1 MMFKTVCLLKR
12 RDGMSMKDF
21 MDYYE
26 SHHRK
31 IGEKVLPKGV
41 YYVRRFLHGVPNP
54 LTGELTELEFDCLTE
69 MWFES
74 KEAFEVA
81 MEALSEPSVAAE
93 IAEDEEKLFDRSK
106 IRFCTI
112 EEHKSAQ
119 PEANVA

>member
-1 MMFKTVCLLKR
+1 MFKTVCLLKR
-12 RDGMSMKDF
+12 RDGMSMEDF

-26 SHHRK
+26 NHHRK
-31 IGEKVLPKGV
+31 IGEKVLPDGV

-54 LTGELTELEFDCLTE
+54 VTGEATELEFDCLTE

-74 KEAFEVA
+74 QEAFEAA
-81 MEALSEPSVAAE
+81 MAALSEPTVAAE

-112 EEHKSAQ
+112 EEHESA
-119 PEANVA
+119 PADTRVA